1 MLYLP
6 LMQHQI
12 MQLQQKQSGFTLVE
26 LMMLLAILGIVT
38 SFAIPSY
45 TGFMTEN
52 RLSNQNTSLMLD
64 FIFARGE
71 AATRGNRVTVCQ
83 SSDGASCSGAGWGAG
98 RIIFVDNGTTGSID
112 GTDEILRVSDGISSQ
127 DTMAGSTADIYVA
140 YKPSGVPNT
149 NLSITTCK
157 SGYKGAKVT
166 IYPSG
171 RIVKDRVGSCA

>member
-1 MLYLP
+1 
-6 LMQHQI
+6 MQIKQE
-12 MQLQQKQSGFTLVE
+12 QSGFTLVE
-26 LMMLLAILGIVT
+26 LLILLAILGIVA

-45 TGFMTEN
+45 TGFMTES

-83 SSDGASCSGAGWGAG
+83 SSDGISCSGAGWGAG
-98 RIIFVDNGTTGSID
+98 RIIFIDNGTAGSID
-112 GTDEILRVSDGISSQ
+112 GSDQILRVSDGIASQ
-127 DTMAGSTADIYVA
+127 DSMVGNNADVYIA
-140 YKPSGVPNT
+140 YKPNGVPN
-149 NLSITTCK
+149 NNVIITTCK

-171 RIVKDRVGSCA
+171 RIVKDSVGVCS

>member
-1 MLYLP
+1 
-6 LMQHQI
+6 MQPTV
-12 MQLQQKQSGFTLVE
+12 MQLKQEHIGFTLVE
-26 LMMLLAILGIVT
+26 LLILIAILGIVA

-52 RLSNQNTSLMLD
+52 RLSNQNTNLMLD

-83 SSDGASCSGAGWGAG
+83 SSDGASCTNAGWGAG
-98 RIIFVDNGTTGSID
+98 RIIFVDKGTAGSID
-112 GTDEILRVSDGISSQ
+112 GSDEILRVSSGIASQ
-127 DTMAGSTADIYVA
+127 DSMNSNKSDSYVA
-140 YKPSGVPNT
+140 YKPSGVPNS
-149 NLSITTCK
+149 NMVITTCK

-171 RIVKDRVGSCA
+171 RIAKDNAGLCS

>member
-1 MLYLP
+1 
-6 LMQHQI
+6 
-12 MQLQQKQSGFTLVE
+12 MQLKQEHLGFTLIE
-26 LMMLLAILGIVT
+26 LLVLFAILGIVS

-52 RLSNQNTSLMLD
+52 RLSNQNSSLMLD

-83 SSDGASCSGAGWGAG
+83 SSDGVSCNGSGWGAG
-98 RIIFVDNGTTGSID
+98 RIIFIDNGTAGSID
-112 GTDEILRVSDGISSQ
+112 GSDKILRVSDGIASQ
-127 DTMAGSTADIYVA
+127 DSMVSNNADIYIA
-140 YKPSGVPNT
+140 YKPSGVPNNNVT
-149 NLSITTCK
+149 ITTCK

-171 RIVKDRVGSCA
+171 RIVKDSAGVCS